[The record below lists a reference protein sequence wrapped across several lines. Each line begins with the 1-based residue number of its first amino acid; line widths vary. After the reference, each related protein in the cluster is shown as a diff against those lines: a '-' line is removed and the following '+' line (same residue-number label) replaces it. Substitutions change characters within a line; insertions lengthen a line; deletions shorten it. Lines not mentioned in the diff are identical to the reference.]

1 MHAVPVAVSVVLVVV
16 VAVLFVV
23 VGATSEPLIDLL
35 PPEMANRMGNF

>member
-1 MHAVPVAVSVVLVVV
+1 MHAVPVVVSVVLVVV
-16 VAVLFVV
+16 VVLFVV